1 MPETGGYQSAS
12 QMTSICKEQFGEVNV
27 NKVFL
32 TMPKRS
38 LGRIRSFLR
47 LLKEE
52 GAQNAEGFFYPSTN
66 DLKFI
71 VWYIGLKLF
80 NFRGICKVEK
90 ILRQADFIVVTGFLE
105 TSIIDQIRCRADKA
119 EFVFNHAGD
128 PVTYNSKIKADDLR
142 LVWDGYLGYMRNF
155 SKVLFQSELQMKSAK
170 EIGLDSIRCCK
181 LLPTC
186 NEEFIKDQLHGAR
199 NPFESGFSNI
209 VNIGTL
215 QERKNQELILELAE
229 NLRHLPYRFYLI
241 GDNTVDIN
249 YTLKLKKK
257 IKEKNLDNV
266 YLLGHRSDYILY
278 VNYCDIVMNVS
289 KFEGVSRVLR
299 ESLYL
304 SKILICTKIL
314 GNMECIE
321 DGSNGFL
328 CGFNVND
335 LIDKISIIRNMPA
348 NEKIEFEL
356 RSKLIYQNKYSLDG
370 YKYNVNMLFKE
381 RTK

>member
-12 QMTSICKEQFGEVNV
+12 QMTSICKAQFGEVNV
-27 NKVFL
+27 SKVFL

-52 GAQNAEGFFYPSTN
+52 GAQYAEGFFYPSTN
-66 DLKFI
+66 DLKYIF
-71 VWYIGLKLF
+71 WYFGMKFF
-80 NFRGICKVEK
+80 NFWGLCKVEK
-90 ILRQADFIVVTGFLE
+90 LLRKADFIVVTGFLE
-105 TSIIDQIRCRADKA
+105 KSIIDQIRSRANKA

-128 PVTYNSKIKADDLR
+128 PVTYNSKIKADNLR
-142 LVWDGYLGYMRNF
+142 LVWDGYLDYMRNF
-155 SKVLFQSELQMKSAK
+155 SKVLFQSELQMKLAK

-181 LLPTC
+181 LFPTC
-186 NEEFIKDQLHGAR
+186 NEEIIKDQLHGAI
-199 NPFESGFSNI
+199 NPFESGFCNI

-215 QERKNQELILELAE
+215 QERKNQELILDLAE
-229 NLRHLPYRFYLI
+229 NLCHLPYRFYLI
-241 GDNTVDIN
+241 GDQKVDIN

-257 IKEKNLDNV
+257 IIEKNLDNV

-314 GNMECIE
+314 GNMECVE

-328 CGFNVND
+328 CGFNVNE
-335 LIDKISIIRNMPA
+335 LIDKIIMIRNMPA
-348 NEKIEFEL
+348 KEKTEFEL
-356 RSKLIYQNKYSLDG
+356 RSKLIYENKYSLDR
-370 YKYNVNMLFKE
+370 YKYNVYMLFS
-381 RTK
+381 